1 MEREISKEKVL
12 LEFWLRNL
20 RFSNSTTLKRQI
32 ETLFLPM
39 TKKELNEDEIKYFI
53 KRFYR
58 ELNKRVNELPI
69 NSFLKDERVIKFS
82 KVKYDYDSWAEW
94 LLLKVNSV
102 EAAHKLIHDFDPEWA
117 GEINLQLRD
126 YDCTGE
132 TFSDGMKFSKINDN
146 LVLAYK
152 RYDLDV

>member
-1 MEREISKEKVL
+1 MEKEISREKVL

-20 RFSNSTTLKRQI
+20 RFSNGTTLKRQI
-32 ETLFLPM
+32 ETLFLPIA
-39 TKKELNEDEIKYFI
+39 KKQLNENEIKYLI

-58 ELNKRVNELPI
+58 ELNKRFNELPI
-69 NSFLKDERVIKFS
+69 NSFLKDERVIKYS
-82 KVKYDYDSWAEW
+82 KIEYDWDSWADW

-102 EAAHKLIHDFDPEWA
+102 EEAHKLIHDFDPEWA
-117 GEINLQLRD
+117 GEINLQLRE

-132 TFSDGMKFSKINDN
+132 TFSSGMKFTKINDN
-146 LVLAYK
+146 LVMAYK